1 MKDRFEGEHGRR
13 VLVDVLKEQK
23 IVGGNEALAEEMAA
37 VGELHEIVPD
47 TPIIDQNGQDTDC
60 FLILAGLFTIL
71 VNGKRVAMR
80 GPTDCVGE
88 MAAIQPSQRRSATVV
103 AAEPSVVL
111 KLTEP
116 QLSVLGQK
124 YPNIYRAIA
133 KELARRLMQRN
144 LLITTRREKIRVFII
159 SSVEALPIARA
170 VQNALNTIHSRSS
183 SGPTVFFGHRI
194 SSGKP

>member
-1 MKDRFEGEHGRR
+1 M
-13 VLVDVLKEQK
+13 LVDVLKEQK

-47 TPIIDQNGQDTDC
+47 TSIIDQNGQDTDC

-111 KLTEP
+111 RLTEP
-116 QLSVLGQK
+116 QLSALGRK

-159 SSVEALPIARA
+159 SSVEASADCTGSFRML
-170 VQNALNTIHSRSS
+170 LNHDPFTVVDLDRRRFSGILLSSR
-183 SGPTVFFGHRI
+183 
-194 SSGKP
+194 KPRTRT